1 MQKVRYAIIVAAALA
16 IAGPAAAATKV
27 QGNLIGVED
36 GADDYNIAKPGK
48 FAFKEAK
55 DAGGGGMA
63 VQLNLKGI
71 DCPVGDPNKCDS
83 PNNVMELTVAFGGSA
98 FETKTGILFD
108 VVGGKAVFPQTGK
121 NKVTGADV
129 FGALVA
135 VTQGETLGLGT
146 VRIHA
151 TASVP
156 ASCASPVLLPGN
168 TCTDGETYAVS
179 GVIPSNEPGTGPP
192 CTMDSECDSLVPVLI
207 CSGTCEIESCTQ
219 DTDCHLEGINPDVA
233 CNEGSGSCC
242 QLSQGDPDCD
252 DD

>member
-1 MQKVRYAIIVAAALA
+1 MQKIRYAIIVAAALA

-36 GADDYNIAKPGK
+36 GADVYNIAKPGK
-48 FAFKEAK
+48 FAFKESKGA
-55 DAGGGGMA
+55 ASGGMS

-71 DCPVGDPNKCDS
+71 DCGTTLNKCDS
-83 PNNVMELTVAFGGSA
+83 DDNVMELTVAFGGSA

-108 VVGGKAVFPQTGK
+108 VIGGKAVFPQTGK

-135 VTQGETLGLGT
+135 VTQGQTLGLGT
-146 VRIHA
+146 VRVHA
-151 TASVP
+151 TASNP
-156 ASCASPVLLPGN
+156 LACASPVLAPGN
-168 TCTDGETYAVS
+168 ACTDGETYAVS
-179 GVIPSNEPGTGPP
+179 GVIPSNEPGTGPT
-192 CTMDSECDSLVPVLI
+192 CTMDSECDSLVPVLV
-207 CSGTCEIESCTQ
+207 CDGTCEIESCTQ

-233 CNEGSGSCC
+233 CNEDSGSCC
-242 QLSQGDPDCD
+242 QLSQGDPECD